1 MKKHLSGFNRIQSVF
16 LLMVFLCF
24 SGCDVYE
31 SSIPN
36 YPVHMERDI
45 YAINLV
51 SPGSSYINDNKIATE
66 AYGYGGILI
75 ACTWDGQYCAFDL
88 ACPVE
93 ADRNIRVS
101 KTDQALIVKCESC
114 GEEYDLGFG
123 DGTPTKKISKEALK
137 RYSANLNESN
147 NHIIVTR

>member
-1 MKKHLSGFNRIQSVF
+1 MKKRKSGVNWIQSVF
-16 LLMVFLCF
+16 LLIVFLCF

-36 YPVHMERDI
+36 YPVKMKRDI
-45 YAINLV
+45 YAYSLN
-51 SPGSSYINDNKIATE
+51 SYGSCYINDDKLDNE

-93 ADRNIRVS
+93 ADRNIKVS

-114 GEEYDLGFG
+114 GEEYDLSYG
-123 DGTPTKKISKEALK
+123 DGTPTKKISKEPLK
-137 RYSANLNESN
+137 RYTAILDPIN
-147 NHIIVTR
+147 NDIVVSR

>member
-1 MKKHLSGFNRIQSVF
+1 MKKRLLRVHQTQSLVLLIF
-16 LLMVFLCF
+16 LFF
-24 SGCDVYE
+24 SGCVVHE
-31 SSIPN
+31 SSIPD

-51 SPGSSYINDNKIATE
+51 SPGSSYITDNKIVTE

-93 ADRNIRVS
+93 ADRNIKVS
-101 KTDQALIVKCESC
+101 KTDQDLIFKCETC

-137 RYSANLNESN
+137 PYSANLNASN